1 MASMASMA
9 SLFKF
14 DLKFEISNVNNPGII
29 VHVASNSHFGGPINQ
44 QGEKI
49 VRVTPFRSSQSNPLP
64 HSTHTHPCPLVLL
77 SQWRIRYASRWY
89 VVGGNDA
96 RARARACIHAS
107 CLWRAHTSSVF
118 LLVITIIKTTV
129 IISFTAVETVVVF
142 ILNRKFPR
150 IINLSTFLGKK
161 HRARSLLSFPPFGLV
176 ANRRFSAGGRRR
188 KTEWKKG

>member
-1 MASMASMA
+1 M
-9 SLFKF
+9 
-14 DLKFEISNVNNPGII
+14 
-29 VHVASNSHFGGPINQ
+29 
-44 QGEKI
+44 
-49 VRVTPFRSSQSNPLP
+49 
-64 HSTHTHPCPLVLL
+64 
-77 SQWRIRYASRWY
+77 
-89 VVGGNDA
+89 
-96 RARARACIHAS
+96 RARAGMHSRLLPMARPHI
-107 CLWRAHTSSVF
+107 VF
-118 LLVITIIKTTV
+118 LLLVITIIKTTV